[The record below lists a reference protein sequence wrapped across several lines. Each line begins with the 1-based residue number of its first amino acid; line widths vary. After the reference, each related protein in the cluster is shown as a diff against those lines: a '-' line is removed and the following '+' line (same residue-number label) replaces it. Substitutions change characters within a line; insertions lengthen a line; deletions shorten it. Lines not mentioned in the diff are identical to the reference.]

1 MDRYPIAPSCGLPL
15 IMMMEAAYFRQR
27 DHPAGF
33 RGLDSSG
40 VGAIP
45 IEG

>member
-1 MDRYPIAPSCGLPL
+1 
-15 IMMMEAAYFRQR
+15 MMMEAAYVRQG

-40 VGAIP
+40 VGAIHCQGKMGAQAV
-45 IEG
+45 IGGDRGRE